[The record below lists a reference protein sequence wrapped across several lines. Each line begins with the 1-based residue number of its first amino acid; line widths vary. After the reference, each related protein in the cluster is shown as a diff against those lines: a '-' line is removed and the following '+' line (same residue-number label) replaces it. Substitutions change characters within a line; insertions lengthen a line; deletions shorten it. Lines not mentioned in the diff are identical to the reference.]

1 MQINS
6 HYKLFSFILIFLSI
20 SSFFVGFIYG
30 ENSAGAGTLNND
42 FQQFWKNLNTF
53 INNDLNR
60 ALVFTTVHDPDYYK
74 SSRTPLLYI
83 LNAFI

>member
-1 MQINS
+1 MKINS

-42 FQQFWKNLNTF
+42 FQQFSDYCRLAWFLCGQ
-53 INNDLNR
+53 I
-60 ALVFTTVHDPDYYK
+60 FTAIRLIVLAYLTGVDH
-74 SSRTPLLYI
+74 
-83 LNAFI
+83 